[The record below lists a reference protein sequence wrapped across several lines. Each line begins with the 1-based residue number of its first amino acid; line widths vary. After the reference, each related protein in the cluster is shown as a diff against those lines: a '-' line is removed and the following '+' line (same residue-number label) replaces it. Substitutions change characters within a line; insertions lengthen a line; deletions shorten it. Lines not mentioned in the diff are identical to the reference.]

1 MALFRK
7 STIFH
12 VEETLPDP
20 EELKLRF
27 RRRILLCAVL
37 GFLLVLGA
45 PVARDLRST
54 LRGRAEARRFAEEM
68 LEART
73 ISAISRMPVSLQISA
88 DRQGWRRHFHIS
100 GEACG
105 AEAPGPSA
113 VVPTVGARW
122 KLQAQ
127 QEDGSAVTGSTLC
140 WHPSKGL
147 LLDSLPLGEG
157 KLLVSLASNEDG
169 AQEKELAAVLITQGG
184 AELQTI
190 SF

>member
-1 MALFRK
+1 MPFFRK
-7 STIFH
+7 NTIFH

-27 RRRILLCAVL
+27 RRRILLCAAV
-37 GFLLVLGA
+37 GFLLVLGT
-45 PVARDLRST
+45 PVARDLRSN
-54 LRGRAEARRFAEEM
+54 LRARAEARRFAEQM

-73 ISAISRMPVSLQISA
+73 ISAVSRSPVSLQISP
-88 DRQGWRRHFHIS
+88 DHQSWRRRVHMT

-105 AEAPGPSA
+105 TEAPGPSA
-113 VVPTVGARW
+113 VIPTEGVW

-127 QEDGSAVTGSTLC
+127 QENGSTVTGTVLC

-157 KLLVSLASNEDG
+157 TLLVSLAGNEEGSTGKD
-169 AQEKELAAVLITQGG
+169 LAAVLVTQGG
-184 AELQTI
+184 AEFQTI